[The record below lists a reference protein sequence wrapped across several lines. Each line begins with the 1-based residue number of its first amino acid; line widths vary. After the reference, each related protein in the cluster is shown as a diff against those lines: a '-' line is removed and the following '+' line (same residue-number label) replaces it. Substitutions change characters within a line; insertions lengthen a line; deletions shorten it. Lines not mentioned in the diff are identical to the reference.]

1 VLILDK
7 SSNPAGL
14 TPGTPICS
22 FTYLYISSIH
32 TGGEFEL
39 PGYASL
45 QVNKYERNKK
55 LVYTSEE
62 AAEVLVVSQRTIS
75 RMVKSGTLPRIGG
88 MRFIRIP
95 ASGLEE
101 FINGYNSDGAGPE
114 VRNPQ
119 GERRCISAR
128 RKKELDV
135 EKAVGTGGLPTQ
147 TQAVREL
154 RNLLAPPTSVKQ

>member
-1 VLILDK
+1 
-7 SSNPAGL
+7 
-14 TPGTPICS
+14 
-22 FTYLYISSIH
+22 
-32 TGGEFEL
+32 
-39 PGYASL
+39 
-45 QVNKYERNKK
+45 
-55 LVYTSEE
+55 VYTSEE

-75 RMVKSGTLPRIGG
+75 RMVNDRKLGRIHG
-88 MRFIRIP
+88 MRNIRIP
-95 ASGLEE
+95 VDDVEE
-101 FINGYNSDGAGPE
+101 LVADSRVYNSNCAGPE